1 MDKNKFLNLFIK
13 NQTNHLEPPIQSR
26 IANLAHSGFRS
37 VHWLVERTLH
47 AHWLLHR
54 MHERLLGCLDGN
66 WLLRGMLIANWLLN
80 GMLVAHWLLLVQ

>member
-37 VHWLVERTLH
+37 VHWLVERT
-47 AHWLLHR
+47 
-54 MHERLLGCLDGN
+54 M
-66 WLLRGMLIANWLLN
+66 IANWL
-80 GMLVAHWLLLVQ
+80 VETTLLLP